1 MRRWPTGRSRS
12 ADVSSGCDFYPEDV
26 RYGYLGPAGTF
37 TESALHVLAEQ
48 RGAGPVDAVPYPTV
62 HAALDAVRSGEVSH
76 SVVAMENSIE
86 GSVNATLD
94 ELSAGAPLVIA
105 SEVVLPVTFALL
117 ARASTGLGDVRRVAT
132 HPHAE
137 AQCRSWIAS
146 HLPEALVVPAASNA
160 AAARAVADP
169 DSGYDAAIAGMLAGQ
184 RYGLTPLAEGIEES
198 DAHTRFVLVTTPGHP
213 PSPTGA
219 DKTSL
224 VVFMKQ
230 DRTGALLEILEQFAT
245 RGVNLTRIESRPVG
259 AKLGNYC
266 FSIDFEGHV
275 ADARVGEAL
284 MGLHRVCADVRFLGS
299 YARADGVEPIVAES
313 TSNADFAE
321 ARAWLRA
328 LRGE

>member
-1 MRRWPTGRSRS
+1 M
-12 ADVSSGCDFYPEDV
+12 

-37 TESALHVLAEQ
+37 TESALQVLAE
-48 RGAGPVDAVPYPTV
+48 RPGIGPVQAVPYPTV
-62 HAALDAVRSGEVSH
+62 HAALDAVRTGEVSH

-94 ELSAGAPLVIA
+94 ELSAGLPLVIA
-105 SEVVLPVTFALL
+105 AEVVLPVTFALL
-117 ARASTGLGDVRRVAT
+117 AREGTRLADVRRVAT

-137 AQCRSWIAS
+137 AQCRSWISAN
-146 HLPEALVVPAASNA
+146 LPDVLVVPAASNA
-160 AAARAVADP
+160 AAAMAVADP
-169 DSGYDAAIAGMLAGQ
+169 ESGYDAAIAGALAGR
-184 RYGLTPLAEGIEES
+184 RYGLRPLATGIEES

-213 PSPTGA
+213 PLPTGH

-266 FSIDFEGHV
+266 FSIDCEGHV
-275 ADARVGEAL
+275 GDARVGEAL

-321 ARAWLRA
+321 ARAWLRT